1 MQSHWSNLL
10 EASVVAIRTSLSNQA
25 SKLIAKIMPA
35 QPGPWHGVVLGMPWS
50 IPLQALSQSCLM
62 VVMMMMAQRW
72 LIEVECTVGEDDD
85 YYDFHRE
92 GGSELLIGLKCTGIE
107 IECMRRE
114 E

>member
-1 MQSHWSNLL
+1 ML

-35 QPGPWHGVVLGMPWS
+35 QPGPWHGVVSGS
-50 IPLQALSQSCLM
+50 PLEYSLASLEPKLSHGGDDDGGPAM
-62 VVMMMMAQRW
+62 F
-72 LIEVECTVGEDDD
+72 TVGKDDD

-92 GGSELLIGLKCTGIE
+92 GGSELLIGLKCTRIE

>member
-1 MQSHWSNLL
+1 LSHGGDDDDDGG
-10 EASVVAIRTSLSNQA
+10 
-25 SKLIAKIMPA
+25 PA
-35 QPGPWHGVVLGMPWS
+35 MF
-50 IPLQALSQSCLM
+50 
-62 VVMMMMAQRW
+62 
-72 LIEVECTVGEDDD
+72 TVGKGDD

>member
-1 MQSHWSNLL
+1 M
-10 EASVVAIRTSLSNQA
+10 SNQA
-25 SKLIAKIMPA
+25 SKPFAKIMLA
-35 QPGPWHGVVLGMPWS
+35 QPGQWHGVVLGMPWS

-62 VVMMMMAQRW
+62 VVMMMMMAQCW
-72 LIEVECTVGEDDD
+72 LVEVECTVGEDDH

>member
-1 MQSHWSNLL
+1 
-10 EASVVAIRTSLSNQA
+10 
-25 SKLIAKIMPA
+25 
-35 QPGPWHGVVLGMPWS
+35 
-50 IPLQALSQSCLM
+50 M
-62 VVMMMMAQRW
+62 VVMMKMAQRW

>member
-1 MQSHWSNLL
+1 M
-10 EASVVAIRTSLSNQA
+10 SNQA
-25 SKLIAKIMPA
+25 SKLFAKIMLA
-35 QPGPWHGVVLGMPWS
+35 QPGQWHGVVLGMPWS
-50 IPLQALSQSCLM
+50 IPLQALSQSRLM

-72 LIEVECTVGEDDD
+72 LIEVECAVVDDDD